1 MAGLIKAAS
10 TTRGK
15 PAVRDSN
22 MFLYVTNGEGPGT
35 LRWRCSKRSCSATV
49 TTRKSTGNLVGEKLP
64 DHSHGNKLIKQ
75 IAKDTEKIVLEKYA
89 GVHGSIP
96 SAVLQEISVNMLES
110 SFPGQIASASSAG
123 AIKMKLWRQK
133 RVGNPHPK
141 IPKTHTEYI
150 ETNEL
155 PDTLCKTAD
164 GADFLF
170 YKERI
175 GEEESVAFFTSQ
187 WGVDILN
194 SHKTWLFDG
203 TFSSAP
209 VPFAQV

>member
-1 MAGLIKAAS
+1 MERELALFDGGVLKDPVLQLLLQENQQEILSERNFLI
-10 TTRGK
+10 TH
-15 PAVRDSN
+15 V
-22 MFLYVTNGEGPGT
+22 
-35 LRWRCSKRSCSATV
+35 
-49 TTRKSTGNLVGEKLP
+49 
-64 DHSHGNKLIKQ
+64 NKLIKQ
-75 IAKDTEKIVLEKYA
+75 IAKDTEKVVLEKYA

-133 RVGNPHPK
+133 QVGNPHPK

-175 GEEESVAFFTSQ
+175 GEEESVAFFMSQ
-187 WGVDILN
+187 WGVDVLK
-194 SHKTWLFDG
+194 SHKIWLFDG

-209 VPFAQV
+209 VPFA